1 MSKKEISYRRIKSGV
16 AVRMKIHP
24 RLMETLMRLRK
35 NGSKLFDP
43 PNKKAFCLRTQ
54 RTLKRICAK
63 LGLRYVPPKSIR
75 VKTLTDLAKKNRPE
89 VVRDLAGH
97 SSFKTT
103 HDYYI
108 ESNDL
113 EAENAILG
121 L

>member
-1 MSKKEISYRRIKSGV
+1 
-16 AVRMKIHP
+16 MK
-24 RLMETLMRLRK
+24 L
-35 NGSKLFDP
+35 N
-43 PNKKAFCLRTQ
+43 
-54 RTLKRICAK
+54 
-63 LGLRYVPPKSIR
+63 LGYAPPKSIP

-108 ESNDL
+108 ESSDL
-113 EAENAILG
+113 ETENAILS